1 MDFSRNNLSRE
12 IPAELT
18 SLTLL
23 NSLNLS
29 WNQLTG
35 KIPKNIGSL
44 RQLETLDLSS
54 KHLLGHIPLS
64 MSSLTF
70 LSHLNLSYNNLS
82 GQIPSTN
89 QFQTFNDPSIYE
101 DFRDLFVGVLNSDDS
116 ELADRFTMLSSL
128 PQLVF
133 RFEHWVLP
141 NLPFHKAKFDGALFR
156 DSSSASIAVVVGD
169 FEGNV
174 IRALFERIGLPASVV
189 EVEALACRRA
199 VSFAIEID
207 KLAKKARYLLLP
219 QFGLEEIP
227 VDVSPFVM
235 QDKFYVKSLIK
246 FQSEKASLKK
256 DLKILQEVFLPG
268 LVKIAASGG
277 EWAVAIKQNFS
288 RPILE
293 CSNGSLEHLN
303 LSLNQLIG
311 NVPHSLGYI
320 KRLRNLQLYINTF
333 SSSIPLSIQNLSH
346 LEKLDLNVNMMNITI
361 SELIGQLSE
370 LRLESAASLKELLA
384 SGFKKWTGSTVHVN
398 WFFVVRSFFEA
409 VTVCFH

>member
-1 MDFSRNNLSRE
+1 MEKKVKIRGDKWLHD
-12 IPAELT
+12 LT
-18 SLTLL
+18 SSEDSSAYKLLMDNEASTRPSTL
-23 NSLNLS
+23 NP
-29 WNQLTG
+29 TV
-35 KIPKNIGSL
+35 
-44 RQLETLDLSS
+44 
-54 KHLLGHIPLS
+54 
-64 MSSLTF
+64 
-70 LSHLNLSYNNLS
+70 LS
-82 GQIPSTN
+82 GFLEKDLGLEN
-89 QFQTFNDPSIYE
+89 
-101 DFRDLFVGVLNSDDS
+101 FRDLFVGVLNSDDS

-246 FQSEKASLKK
+246 FHNSGKKERTEKKNKRANANT
-256 DLKILQEVFLPG
+256 ERERE
-268 LVKIAASGG
+268 G
-277 EWAVAIKQNFS
+277 E
-288 RPILE
+288 
-293 CSNGSLEHLN
+293 
-303 LSLNQLIG
+303 
-311 NVPHSLGYI
+311 
-320 KRLRNLQLYINTF
+320 
-333 SSSIPLSIQNLSH
+333 
-346 LEKLDLNVNMMNITI
+346 
-361 SELIGQLSE
+361 
-370 LRLESAASLKELLA
+370 
-384 SGFKKWTGSTVHVN
+384 STV
-398 WFFVVRSFFEA
+398 RA
-409 VTVCFH
+409 L